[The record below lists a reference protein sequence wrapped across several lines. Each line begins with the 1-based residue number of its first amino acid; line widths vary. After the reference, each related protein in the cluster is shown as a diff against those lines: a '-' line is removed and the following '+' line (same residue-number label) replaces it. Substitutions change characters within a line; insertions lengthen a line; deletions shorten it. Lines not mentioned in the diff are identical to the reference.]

1 MPLKVPQPVASY
13 LAAENTKDA
22 EKLALCFAEDAVVHD
37 EGQDHRGRAAIQQWK
52 QEVDT
57 KYRYVLEP
65 LNALVAGDVVRV
77 RTRLTGKFPGSP
89 VEVDHIFKLANDQIL
104 RLEIRS

>member
-89 VEVDHIFKLANDQIL
+89 VEVDHIFKARQ
-104 RLEIRS
+104 